1 MTDLTSLVE
10 ERQQL
15 RAFLEAQEKAFQD
28 YAKPY
33 REKIEQLDAQLT
45 ATMTEQGLKSFK
57 CDHGTAILTTTITPK
72 ITDKEKYLDWVLED
86 WDHRG
91 SMLNIGAPLK
101 EGLTEY
107 MDANGGHL
115 PPNIETSSITR
126 FSIRKA

>member
-15 RAFLEAQEKAFQD
+15 RAFLETQEKAFQD

-57 CDHGTAILTTTITPK
+57 TDHGTAILTTTITPK

-107 MDANGGHL
+107 MDANEGHL